1 MIHATCAA
9 TPSDPADPIT
19 LFPVTFEPRSVAVAN
34 TACDVGLRIRMM
46 RSGAEV
52 HLRACGVPVSTRT
65 YGIYR
70 SSLMELETRTR
81 TNTNPNGTEANAA
94 GRSGN
99 ACALRKQCKCGMIQ
113 EGEGPFI
120 SKNGRMPGGA
130 GRRTSTSFE
139 AINASSATGISNL
152 VR

>member
-1 MIHATCAA
+1 
-9 TPSDPADPIT
+9 
-19 LFPVTFEPRSVAVAN
+19 
-34 TACDVGLRIRMM
+34 M

-99 ACALRKQCKCGMIQ
+99 ACALRKQFKCGMIQ
-113 EGEGPFI
+113 EGEGQYYASCPLHTILFTI
-120 SKNGRMPGGA
+120 LTCA
-130 GRRTSTSFE
+130 QRTRVHFCPQHWLLCHL
-139 AINASSATGISNL
+139 GL
-152 VR
+152 Y